1 MKKFYKI
8 EQGKAQV
15 GSGTFVPDTFI
26 EYIVGQEPQKLL
38 EALALEKQE
47 QDLIAEV
54 NKAKAYLV
62 DTDHKFYNG
71 YKPKENEDLVAIE
84 LSRDEA
90 REFIRLNKINIGVV

>member
-1 MKKFYKI
+1 MRTFYKM
-8 EQGKAQV
+8 ENGKAQV
-15 GSGTFVPDTFI
+15 GSGTFVPDGFTMY
-26 EYIVGQEPQKLL
+26 EDEPQELID
-38 EALALEKQE
+38 ALALEKQE
-47 QDLIAEV
+47 QDLISEV

-71 YKPKENEDLVAIE
+71 YKPKENEDLSAIE

>member
-8 EQGKAQV
+8 ENKKAQV
-15 GSGTFVPDTFI
+15 GQGTFVPDGFTVY
-26 EYIVGQEPQKLL
+26 EDEPQVLID
-38 EALALEKQE
+38 ALALEKQE

-54 NKAKAYLV
+54 NKAKAYLA

-90 REFIRLNKINIGVV
+90 REFIRLNKINIGAL

>member
-8 EQGKAQV
+8 ENGKAQV
-15 GSGTFVPDTFI
+15 GQGTFVPDGFI
-26 EYIVGQEPQKLL
+26 VYDNESQELID
-38 EALALEKQE
+38 ALALEKQE
-47 QDLIAEV
+47 QDLITKI

-90 REFIRLNKINIGVV
+90 REFIRLDKINIGVV

>member
-8 EQGKAQV
+8 ENGKAQV
-15 GSGTFVPDTFI
+15 GQGTFVPDGFTVY
-26 EYIVGQEPQKLL
+26 ENEPQELID
-38 EALALEKQE
+38 AWYLEKQE
-47 QDLIAEV
+47 QDLITEV

-90 REFIRLNKINIGVV
+90 REFIRLNKINIGAV

>member
-1 MKKFYKI
+1 MRTFYKI
-8 EQGKAQV
+8 ENGKAQV
-15 GSGTFVPDTFI
+15 GQGTFVPDGFI
-26 EYIVGQEPQKLL
+26 VYENEPQELVD
-38 EALALEKQE
+38 ALALEKQE
-47 QDLIAEV
+47 QDLITEI

-90 REFIRLNKINIGVV
+90 REFIRLNKINIGAV